1 MPVQQDLWRR
11 TPCKSAENILQQKVN
26 LEIVQNKN
34 NNLVENIQ
42 HHKNTNLNENIQ
54 HHKNNNF
61 VPSHRP
67 KSSSSEASETDVDG
81 EVNKLKLK

>member
-11 TPCKSAENILQQKVN
+11 SPCKSAENILQQKVN
-26 LEIVQNKN
+26 LEIVQNINSEKNIQQHKN
-34 NNLVENIQ
+34 N
-42 HHKNTNLNENIQ
+42 HLNENIQ